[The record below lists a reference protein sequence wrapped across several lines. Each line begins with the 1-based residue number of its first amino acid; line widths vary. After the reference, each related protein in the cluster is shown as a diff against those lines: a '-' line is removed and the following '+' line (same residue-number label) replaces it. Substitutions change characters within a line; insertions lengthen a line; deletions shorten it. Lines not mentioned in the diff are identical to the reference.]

1 MGKEALLVCIAWMP
15 KATVQAAVGG
25 TALDMVVELKLGG
38 QAMARAQL
46 VLMLSVL
53 VILITAPI
61 GAIGI
66 SAFGPKYLVKEIARE
81 DSCGSIA
88 SVVDST
94 PSTPVRTPTT
104 SDGKRT

>member
-1 MGKEALLVCIAWMP
+1 MP

-25 TALDMVVELKLGG
+25 TALDMVVELKLTDT
-38 QAMARAQL
+38 AMARAQL

-66 SAFGPKYLVKEIARE
+66 SVFGPKYLVKDMMARE
-81 DSCGSIA
+81 DSCDA
-88 SVVDST
+88 FPST
-94 PSTPVRTPTT
+94 SAPSTPQKNVG
-104 SDGKRT
+104 SDGSKSEGLAAKDAAAYAR